1 MKTILSSI
9 LLALLVITTSEP
21 IRSNK
26 DLTEIDAILAKSQK
40 NMQKAT
46 KVTKVADQQQK
57 AKMTE
62 LHETVTKLEEEK
74 QTLQTTLEETKYELQ
89 TAKEVINNAVVDTG
103 ERFELFPEN

>member
-9 LLALLVITTSEP
+9 LFALLVITTSEP
-21 IRSNK
+21 VRPDK
-26 DLTEIDAILAKSQK
+26 DLTEIDAILAKCQK

>member
-40 NMQKAT
+40 NMQKAS
-46 KVTKVADQQQK
+46 KVAKVADQQQK

-74 QTLQTTLEETKYELQ
+74 IILQTTLTETKTELQ
-89 TAKEVINNAVVDTG
+89 NVKETINTNAADTG
-103 ERFELFPEN
+103 EQFDLFPSN